1 MTYGTSLKLKAVQ
14 VISLSA
20 SAGVDTGDMEDA
32 DVAELFGKTEGFKV
46 GEPNVSNDAGEPEDD
61 F

>member
-1 MTYGTSLKLKAVQ
+1 MQ
-14 VISLSA
+14 VISLAS
-20 SAGVDTGDMEDA
+20 SAGVDTGDMDDA

-46 GEPNVSNDAGEPEDD
+46 GDPNVSNEAGDPEED